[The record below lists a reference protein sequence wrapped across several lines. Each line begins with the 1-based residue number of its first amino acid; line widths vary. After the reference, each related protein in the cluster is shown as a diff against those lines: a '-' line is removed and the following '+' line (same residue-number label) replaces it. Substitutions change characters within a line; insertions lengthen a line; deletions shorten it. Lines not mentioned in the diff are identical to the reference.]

1 MNPGP
6 PPSLFVC
13 FQRGL
18 CCFPGFPNPGSASR
32 KGKISQPLLASVT
45 SSSLPLFEPSGFLQ
59 GLVTGAGSSSNRPDD
74 MLLLEKQGL
83 CSQQQRQPESSS
95 RCVSLPPSS
104 LPRPKRQKPPSSK
117 LGEYGR
123 LSDSESGSRKLS
135 TDSEK
140 IRDSPT
146 NLPRKLGEYG
156 RLSDSQERKT
166 PTPTPSNDSKQSRES
181 SLPMPKYVSLGERRK
196 LSPSPARDVGKFPQY
211 GRYSEERKVSGSP
224 TLYCPQARNML
235 MYEQQQ
241 QQHEERAGSKSRE
254 NSFKSLLP
262 PPRKVDYGCF
272 MQEKSSG
279 ESKLRIFSP
288 NAGLRSRRGS
298 LQRESPSPKLGQ
310 SEANVRSLPSPN
322 KYRIQFWSPPPPLT
336 LLSHQL
342 PDICAFPLVVHLQ
355 CFLRFPHKK
364 YPRFPRCHMF
374 SPNLKREVWTLLD
387 SKSESLVFKFNYGL
401 VQNVIITVADYWF
414 IEPFHPMITQCFQ
427 TVYSLC
433 RRTLVSLF
441 LASLVYNVSCALFLY
456 NFL

>member
-1 MNPGP
+1 M
-6 PPSLFVC
+6 
-13 FQRGL
+13 
-18 CCFPGFPNPGSASR
+18 
-32 KGKISQPLLASVT
+32 T

-59 GLVTGAGSSSNRPDD
+59 GLVNGAGSSRPDD

-104 LPRPKRQKPPSSK
+104 LPRPKRQKQFPSSK

-140 IRDSPT
+140 TRESPT

-181 SLPMPKYVSLGERRK
+181 NLPMPKYVSLGDRRK
-196 LSPSPARDVGKFPQY
+196 LSPSPARDMDASGRKFPQY

-224 TLYCPQARNML
+224 TLYCPQARNIL

-241 QQHEERAGSKSRE
+241 EDRATSKSRE

-262 PPRKVDYGCF
+262 PPRKMSDYGCF
-272 MQEKSSG
+272 MQDKSSSSSNV

-288 NAGLRSRRGS
+288 NAGLRNRRGS

-310 SEANVRSLPSPN
+310 NESNVRSLPSPN
-322 KYRIQFWSPPPPLT
+322 KYRIQF
-336 LLSHQL
+336 
-342 PDICAFPLVVHLQ
+342 
-355 CFLRFPHKK
+355 
-364 YPRFPRCHMF
+364 
-374 SPNLKREVWTLLD
+374 
-387 SKSESLVFKFNYGL
+387 
-401 VQNVIITVADYWF
+401 
-414 IEPFHPMITQCFQ
+414 
-427 TVYSLC
+427 
-433 RRTLVSLF
+433 
-441 LASLVYNVSCALFLY
+441 
-456 NFL
+456 